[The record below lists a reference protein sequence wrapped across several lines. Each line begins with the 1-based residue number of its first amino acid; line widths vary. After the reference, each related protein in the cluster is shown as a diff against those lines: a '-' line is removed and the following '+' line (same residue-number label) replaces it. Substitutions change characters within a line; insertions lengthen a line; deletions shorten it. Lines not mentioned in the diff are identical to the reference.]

1 MVDVLIAGGG
11 IAGSALAVMLGRA
24 GLSVEIFEQRR
35 LPQEKPCGEGLMPAG
50 VGVLRRLG
58 LLSAVGGVPFHGIR
72 YHAGD
77 LCAEGRFP
85 LSARAGQ
92 GAPVPEPTG
101 IGQRRLHF
109 DHALFGAA
117 AATPGVQARSGA
129 RVDGPITERGRVV
142 GLAVN
147 GQERRARLVVG
158 ADGPFSIVRRR
169 LGLDGPSSRR
179 RRIGVRTHFRLAPGQ
194 EQPPWVDVFMGD
206 GHELYVTPLPD
217 GEVLVA
223 ALADRDGLD
232 GELKAD
238 FWRWIEAQPV
248 LRRRLEGA
256 RRLTAF
262 MGRGPLASRALA
274 GYAPG
279 AVLLGDAA
287 GFLDPVTGGGM
298 AQALLSAELLARHM
312 PAILGGTDGAIRRF
326 DDQRRALLRDYRV
339 LTAMV
344 LELAAHPRLVGPAL
358 RILRGSPRLFSHLI
372 GVAGGVTRILG

>member
-58 LLSAVGGVPFHGIR
+58 LASAVGGAPFHGIR

-85 LSARAGQ
+85 LPARAGQ
-92 GAPVPEPTG
+92 GARVQEATG
-101 IGQRRLHF
+101 IGQRRLHL

-117 AATPGVQARSGA
+117 AATPGVQACSGV
-129 RVDGPITERGRVV
+129 RVDGPTTERGRVV

-158 ADGPFSIVRRR
+158 ADGPFSMVRRR
-169 LGLDGPSSRR
+169 LGLDGPSPRR
-179 RRIGVRTHFRLAPGQ
+179 RRIGVRTHFQLAPGQ

-206 GHELYVTPLPD
+206 GHELYVTPLPA

-223 ALADRDGLD
+223 ALADRDGMD
-232 GELKAD
+232 GEIKTD
-238 FWRWIEAQPV
+238 FWQWIEAQPV

-358 RILRGSPRLFSHLI
+358 RVLRGSPRLFSHLI